1 MEVVAFLLEAI
12 ELPSAHAP
20 LEHRGGGIEQ
30 QHQVRP
36 VGAHRPL
43 VEAPHFGQRQFA
55 PVALVGERGV
65 HAAVAHHVAAADE
78 RGRNDLVDV
87 LRAVGCS
94 EQRLGAVREVGDRG
108 VVQDGANA
116 LPDGRATCL
125 ACEHGVER
133 VGEPSRM
140 GALPAPF
147 GALERDVAAGRHIR
161 GTIPSE
167 TD

>member
-1 MEVVAFLLEAI
+1 MVTQRRLVDGHLPEAVAHAAMEVVAFLLEAI

-20 LEHRGGGIEQ
+20 LEHLWSGIEQ

-87 LRAVGCS
+87 LRG
-94 EQRLGAVREVGDRG
+94 RL
-108 VVQDGANA
+108 Q
-116 LPDGRATCL
+116 
-125 ACEHGVER
+125 
-133 VGEPSRM
+133 
-140 GALPAPF
+140 
-147 GALERDVAAGRHIR
+147 
-161 GTIPSE
+161 
-167 TD
+167 